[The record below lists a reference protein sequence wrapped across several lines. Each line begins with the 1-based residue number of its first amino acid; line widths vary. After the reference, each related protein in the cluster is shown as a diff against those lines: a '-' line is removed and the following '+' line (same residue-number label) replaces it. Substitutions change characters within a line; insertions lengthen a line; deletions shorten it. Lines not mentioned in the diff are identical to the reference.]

1 MIRGIF
7 KFVCLIIMLLIIYN
21 VFGYIFQ
28 LKLETFTVGYQ
39 SNASA
44 IKNASSIDNASAI
57 DNASKNNQDIPEQ
70 NASAIDIHD
79 SKISASDIKSIFN
92 TTDIQN
98 RKNTIMDL
106 SDIYINLCPLD
117 YNINMIKINNIVTRV
132 NQYPGY
138 VEDVFI
144 DLTRQIKSDE
154 PLPTTADFFK

>member
-1 MIRGIF
+1 MLQSIF
-7 KFVCLIIMLLIIYN
+7 KFVCLIIMLSIIYN
-21 VFGYIFQ
+21 VVYILSNIFE
-28 LKLETFTVGYQ
+28 LKEKFTIGYQ

-44 IKNASSIDNASAI
+44 IN
-57 DNASKNNQDIPEQ
+57 NASKNIPEQ

-79 SKISASDIKSIFN
+79 SNISASDIRSIFN

-98 RKNTIMDL
+98 KKNTKMDL
-106 SDIYINLCPLD
+106 RDIYINLCPLD
-117 YNINMIKINNIVTRV
+117 YNINMIKMSDMVTRV

>member
-21 VFGYIFQ
+21 VFGYVFQ
-28 LKLETFTVGYQ
+28 LKLETFTIGYQ
-39 SNASA
+39 NNTSATHNAST
-44 IKNASSIDNASAI
+44 KN
-57 DNASKNNQDIPEQ
+57 NASKNNASAINQNIPEQ

-117 YNINMIKINNIVTRV
+117 YNINMIKMNNLVTRV

-144 DLTRQIKSDE
+144 DLTRQIKSKD

>member
-21 VFGYIFQ
+21 VFGYVFQ
-28 LKLETFTVGYQ
+28 LKLETFTIGYQ
-39 SNASA
+39 NNTSATHNASTKNNASA
-44 IKNASSIDNASAI
+44 KNNAL
-57 DNASKNNQDIPEQ
+57 KNNQNIPEQ

-79 SKISASDIKSIFN
+79 SKISASDIRSIFN
-92 TTDIQN
+92 TTDVQN
-98 RKNTIMDL
+98 IKNTIMDL
-106 SDIYINLCPLD
+106 RDIYINLCPLD
-117 YNINMIKINNIVTRV
+117 YNINMIKMNNNVTRV

>member
-21 VFGYIFQ
+21 VFGYVFQ
-28 LKLETFTVGYQ
+28 LKLETFTIGYQ
-39 SNASA
+39 NNTSAKNNASA
-44 IKNASSIDNASAI
+44 I
-57 DNASKNNQDIPEQ
+57 NQNIPEQ

>member
-21 VFGYIFQ
+21 VFGYVFQ
-28 LKLETFTVGYQ
+28 LKLETFTIGYQ
-39 SNASA
+39 NNASQIHHNNASA
-44 IKNASSIDNASAI
+44 IKNASKI
-57 DNASKNNQDIPEQ
+57 NQNIPEQ

-79 SKISASDIKSIFN
+79 SKISASDIRSIFN
-92 TTDIQN
+92 TTDVQN
-98 RKNTIMDL
+98 IKNTIMDL
-106 SDIYINLCPLD
+106 RDIYINLCPLD
-117 YNINMIKINNIVTRV
+117 YNINMIKMNNNVTRV

>member
-21 VFGYIFQ
+21 VFGYVFQ
-28 LKLETFTVGYQ
+28 LKLETFTIGYQ
-39 SNASA
+39 NNASQ
-44 IKNASSIDNASAI
+44 IHHN
-57 DNASKNNQDIPEQ
+57 NASKNNQNIPEQ

-79 SKISASDIKSIFN
+79 SNISASDIKSIFN

-117 YNINMIKINNIVTRV
+117 YNINMIKMNNLVTRV

-144 DLTRQIKSDE
+144 DLTRQIKSKE